1 MLYGLFIFL
10 WYGGA
15 HVKMKD
21 WIYGEIIHLSW
32 SWWWWLR
39 NSQVGFQF
47 SGVINGSAR
56 TRANDSFISI
66 ESADHHHT
74 LIHHKTTSSSAC
86 EHTTSTCIDVE
97 LRNLN
102 SHSHS
107 TRRKSKDL
115 VYFKLLAWI
124 ISHFISVI
132 ILIVLFLCSKRKSHK
147 RCDLLRFLVFDV
159 LPCAQST
166 SSCER
171 SRQIEF
177 FITQICLM
185 DPKMKFAT

>member
-1 MLYGLFIFL
+1 
-10 WYGGA
+10 
-15 HVKMKD
+15 MKD
-21 WIYGEIIHLSW
+21 WIYGEIDHLSW
-32 SWWWWLR
+32 SWWWWWCYCEWIDGY
-39 NSQVGFQF
+39 VTCEMGFGFLVWLMDWQGREQTTHLF
-47 SGVINGSAR
+47 LYSLQIIITHWSITKQRHRQHAS
-56 TRANDSFISI
+56 TRRPHA
-66 ESADHHHT
+66 
-74 LIHHKTTSSSAC
+74 LTSN
-86 EHTTSTCIDVE
+86 

-124 ISHFISVI
+124 ISHFISAI
-132 ILIVLFLCSKRKSHK
+132 ILIVLFLCSRRKSHK
-147 RCDLLRFLVFDV
+147 RCDLLRFLVFGV